1 MRKLLAL
8 ALLLVSPAMLWADQ
22 KLPNILWIS
31 SEDNGP
37 QLGCYGDKYADTP
50 NLDALA
56 AKGMKYL
63 HCWSNAPVCAPART
77 TIISGIFPPA
87 TGGEHMRSETV
98 LPAQFKMFPVY
109 LRQKGYYCTNNS
121 KEDYNLLRTGKVWDQ
136 SSNKAHWRG
145 RDEGQPFFSVFN
157 FTVSHESQIRKRPHT
172 AVHDPAKAPL
182 PAYHPDLPEVRQ
194 DWAQYYDNLT
204 TMDAQAGRIL
214 QQLKEDG
221 LEEDTIILYWGDHGS
236 GMPRSKR
243 TPVNSGLQVPLIVH
257 VPEKW
262 KSLAPS
268 EYKVGG
274 DSERLVSFIDLAPT
288 MLSLASV
295 DVPEWMQGVAFMGA
309 QEKPAKPYMYGFRGR
324 MDERYDMVRSCSDGR
339 YVYVRN
345 FMPYKPHGQ
354 VLAYQMETPT
364 TRLWREMFLRGETTP
379 VQSAFW
385 QSRHPEELYDLQ
397 SDKDETVNLA
407 GSAEHAETLKKMRA
421 AIHDWQL
428 EIRDI
433 GFLPEGEIHSRS
445 VGSSPYEMG
454 HDPQK
459 YPLEKIQ
466 ATAEMASMMQADN
479 LPALQKRLKDDDS
492 AVRYWGAF
500 GVLMLGQSGVDKS
513 TEQLEAMLTDE
524 AYGPRVIAAE
534 ALAEYGSPADR
545 DKSLNVLIDTANI
558 AENGHYATMFA
569 LNAIDELEEV
579 ATPLLPQ
586 VRTLETKDKNVP
598 GRMASY
604 CSRLVEYI
612 LAD

>member
-8 ALLLVSPAMLWADQ
+8 AVILVSPTFLWADL

-37 QLGCYGDKYADTP
+37 HLGCYGDTYADTP

-87 TGGEHMRSETV
+87 LGAEHMRSDTV
-98 LPAQFKMFPVY
+98 LPSQFKMFPVY
-109 LRQKGYYCTNNS
+109 LREQGYYCTNNS
-121 KEDYNLLRTGKVWDQ
+121 KEDYNVARTGKVWDQ
-136 SSNKAHWRG
+136 SNNNAHWRG
-145 RDEGQPFFSVFN
+145 RAEGQPFFAVFN

-182 PAYHPDLPEVRQ
+182 PSYHPDRPEVRQ

-204 TMDAQAGRIL
+204 TMDKQAGRVL

-221 LEEDTIILYWGDHGS
+221 LEDDTIVLYWGDHGS

-243 TPVNSGLQVPLIVH
+243 TPLNSGLEVPLIVH

-262 KSLAPS
+262 QSLAPT

-274 DSERLVSFIDLAPT
+274 DSERLVSFVDLAPT
-288 MLSLASV
+288 MLSLAGV
-295 DVPEWMQGVAFMGA
+295 DVPAWMQGVPFMGK
-309 QEKPAKPYMYGFRGR
+309 QEKPAREYMYGFRGR

-354 VLAYQMETPT
+354 ILDYQMQTPT
-364 TRLWREMFLRGETTP
+364 TRVWHEMFVRGELTP
-379 VQSAFW
+379 VQAAFW
-385 QSRHPEELYDLQ
+385 QSRSPEELYDLQ

-407 GSAEHAETLKKMRA
+407 DSEEHAETLKKMRT

-428 EIRDI
+428 EIRDL
-433 GFLPEGEIHSRS
+433 GFLPEGEIHTRS

-459 YPLEKIQ
+459 YPLKQIQ
-466 ATAEMASMMQADN
+466 ATAEMASLMKAAN
-479 LPALQKRLKDDDS
+479 LPALQKRLQDDDS
-492 AVRYWGAF
+492 AVRYWGAL
-500 GVLMLGQSGVDKS
+500 GVLMLGEPAVEKS
-513 TEQLEAMLTDE
+513 TDQLRALLNDKE
-524 AYGPRVIAAE
+524 YGPRVIAAE
-534 ALAEYGSPADR
+534 ALAQYGSDEDR
-545 DKSLNVLIDTANI
+545 EKSLQVLIETTNI
-558 AENGHYATMFA
+558 AENGHYAAMLA
-569 LNAIDELEEV
+569 LNAIDELDDK
-579 ATPLLPQ
+579 ASSLFPQ
-586 VRTLETKDKNVP
+586 VRDLQTRDKSVP
-598 GRMASY
+598 GRQSSY
-604 CSRLVEYI
+604 CARLVEYI